1 MCSKRNREKINKKY
15 LQMIMSKKGCCK
27 YLIEITPSNL
37 KLIKTLLKFK
47 IKLLINF
54 KIMINGIM
62 KEDILLENTIIYDYT
77 I

>member
-1 MCSKRNREKINKKY
+1 MCSKWTREKINKKY
-15 LQMIMSKKGCCK
+15 LQMIMSKKGCCQ